1 MNPTTQGATL
11 AAYIFGI
18 LIGYTILF
26 TLVSGIAVL
35 RERWAV
41 KDGHVLRTGDGGVEV
56 RPSASID
63 NDWEE
68 VGSPVSV
75 ARAKG
80 DV

>member
-1 MNPTTQGATL
+1 M
-11 AAYIFGI
+11 
-18 LIGYTILF
+18 
-26 TLVSGIAVL
+26 L

-41 KDGHVLRTGDGGVEV
+41 KNGHVLRTDGVEG

-63 NDWEE
+63 DDWEE
-68 VGSPVSV
+68 VESPVSPVSV